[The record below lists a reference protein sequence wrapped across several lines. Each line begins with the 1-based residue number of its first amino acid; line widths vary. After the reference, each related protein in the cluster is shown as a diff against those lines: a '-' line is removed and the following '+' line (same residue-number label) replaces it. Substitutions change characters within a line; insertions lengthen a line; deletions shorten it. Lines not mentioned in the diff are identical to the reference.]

1 MRGDMKMSKTYGLAA
16 GLKSLII
23 AYIVTGLALFGLAFA
38 MYKLGLNERTVE
50 FAITFIY
57 IFASAVGGLVMGKH
71 MKQRKFLWGCLIGL
85 CYALIIFGASVIT
98 AGNGQQI
105 AADGMSTFLLCV
117 GGGTLGGMIS

>member
-1 MRGDMKMSKTYGLAA
+1 MSRTYGLAS
-16 GLKSLII
+16 GLKALII
-23 AYIVTGLALFGLAFA
+23 SYIFTGIALFGLAFA
-38 MYKLGLNERTVE
+38 MYKLGLNEKTVE

-85 CYALIIFGASVIT
+85 CYALIIFGASFVT
-98 AGNGQQI
+98 SGNGHMV
-105 AADGMSTFLLCV
+105 AADGLSTLLLCV

>member
-1 MRGDMKMSKTYGLAA
+1 MSKTYGLAS
-16 GLKSLII
+16 GLKSLIL
-23 AYIVTGLALFGLAFA
+23 AYIVTGVALFGLAFA

-57 IFASAVGGLVMGKH
+57 IFAAAVGGLCMGKH

-85 CYALIIFGASVIT
+85 CYAMIIFGASFVT
-98 AGNGQQI
+98 AKGGHII
-105 AADGMSTFLLCV
+105 AEDGLSTLLLCI